1 MLECLILGDSIAVG
15 TQMIRHECL
24 LIGKGGINSGQ
35 WNRNYS
41 KDLQPAKTV
50 VISLGSNDHSGVH
63 TFKELMNMRQR
74 VDAERV
80 YWILPS
86 GNLKAGGIDIKDIQ
100 AIVEIIARNYG
111 DTIIPIAQ
119 VEKDGIHPSS
129 SGYKEIA
136 NATK

>member
-15 TQMIRHECL
+15 TQQIRHECAL
-24 LIGKGGINSGQ
+24 VGRSGINSWQ
-35 WNRNYS
+35 WNKSYA

-80 YWILPS
+80 YWILPA

-100 AIVEIIARNYG
+100 AIVEIIAKNYN
-111 DTIIPIAQ
+111 DIIVPIAKI
-119 VEKDGIHPSS
+119 EKDGIHPSNA
-129 SGYKEIA
+129 GYKEIA
-136 NATK
+136 AATR